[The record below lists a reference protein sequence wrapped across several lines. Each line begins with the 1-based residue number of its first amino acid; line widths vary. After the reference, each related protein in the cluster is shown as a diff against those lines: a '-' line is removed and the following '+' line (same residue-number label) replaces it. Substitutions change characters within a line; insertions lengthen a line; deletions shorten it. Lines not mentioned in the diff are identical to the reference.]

1 MGELEVIGLRRR
13 SFLVLL
19 LSAVIAL
26 AGCGG
31 GGSDGGGGGDGG
43 GGATQHVE
51 RGVWYSITFD
61 PPCSGAEVPNVVF
74 DGSRWTVALV
84 RDDGGHILTPAD
96 LAKDPT
102 GRMRLVSDDLAE
114 FEGQS
119 GPALRASFQR
129 QKGSPAPC
137 P

>member
-1 MGELEVIGLRRR
+1 MAELEVIGLRRR
-13 SFLVLL
+13 SVLVLM
-19 LSAVIAL
+19 LSTFIVV

-31 GGSDGGGGGDGG
+31 GGGGGGAGGGGD
-43 GGATQHVE
+43 GATQHVE
-51 RGVWYSITFD
+51 RGVWYPITFD
-61 PPCSGAEVPNVVF
+61 PPCSGADVPNVVF
-74 DGSRWTVALV
+74 DGSRWTVSLV
-84 RDDGGHILTPAD
+84 RDDAGHILTPAD

-102 GRMRLVSDDLAE
+102 GQMRLVSDDLAE